1 MSDPRPSHMT
11 VSLMNQPTPL
21 FHGPATALYGER
33 GPRRS
38 HGNLGRKRVGSPAS
52 LADHID
58 ALKHVADLTPHQ
70 RRLAVHNEMTK
81 LCREVAE
88 SARGPWS
95 EAAVR
100 SDEGRPL

>member
-1 MSDPRPSHMT
+1 MT
-11 VSLMNQPTPL
+11 VSLMNQPTSL
-21 FHGPATALYGER
+21 FHGPATGPTALLR
-33 GPRRS
+33 QPRPKE
-38 HGNLGRKRVGSPAS
+38 GRLTSVARRP
-52 LADHID
+52 ID
-58 ALKHVADLTPHQ
+58 ALKHVADLTPDQ
-70 RRLAVHNEMTK
+70 RLTVHNEMTK

>member
-1 MSDPRPSHMT
+1 MFPAPYGVRSRQRVEALRSPLKSTAAPGDNVTVMIARPIAVFPPVQNMI
-11 VSLMNQPTPL
+11 L
-21 FHGPATALYGER
+21 FAVPFF
-33 GPRRS
+33 
-38 HGNLGRKRVGSPAS
+38 
-52 LADHID
+52 
-58 ALKHVADLTPHQ
+58 ALKHVADLTPRQ
-70 RRLAVHNEMTK
+70 RLAVHNEMTK

>member
-1 MSDPRPSHMT
+1 MI
-11 VSLMNQPTPL
+11 L
-21 FHGPATALYGER
+21 FAVPFF
-33 GPRRS
+33 
-38 HGNLGRKRVGSPAS
+38 
-52 LADHID
+52 
-58 ALKHVADLTPHQ
+58 ALKHVADLTPRQ
-70 RRLAVHNEMTK
+70 RLAVHNEMTK

>member
-1 MSDPRPSHMT
+1 MFPAPYGVRSRQRVEALRS
-11 VSLMNQPTPL
+11 PL
-21 FHGPATALYGER
+21 KSTAAPGDNVQNMILFAV
-33 GPRRS
+33 PFF
-38 HGNLGRKRVGSPAS
+38 
-52 LADHID
+52 
-58 ALKHVADLTPHQ
+58 ALKHVADLTPRQ
-70 RRLAVHNEMTK
+70 RLAVHNEMTK